1 MTVKKLDSIFSTKAT
16 HERQMYVSPSVKY
29 SSMLTK
35 NILLIIPVTILQF
48 YLSCRL
54 SISKLVKCI

>member
-1 MTVKKLDSIFSTKAT
+1 MTVKKLNSNFSSEAT

-48 YLSCRL
+48 YLSGRL
-54 SISKLVKCI
+54 SITKLVKCI